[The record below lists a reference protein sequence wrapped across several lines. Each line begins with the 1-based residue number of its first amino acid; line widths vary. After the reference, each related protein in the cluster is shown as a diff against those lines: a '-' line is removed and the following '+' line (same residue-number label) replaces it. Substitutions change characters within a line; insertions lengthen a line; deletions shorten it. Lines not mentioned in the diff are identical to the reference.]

1 MTPTRRVR
9 ARSWL
14 AVATMAAASALAFV
28 LPLSAVAAL
37 AAGAVAAMRRGR
49 RAFLAYSVATV
60 AIYSALFGLVL
71 QAPPLVDLGP
81 LSWGAGGALRGL
93 AGGLRLVA
101 VLAAN
106 LAVLSRLPIERL
118 LDGLGLPRRALAFLG
133 AVLLSAH
140 DLGRDSARLVA
151 ARRLEGRWPTSRLRK
166 AAAAAGIVA
175 PLAVLALRRARVRAE
190 ALRLAGHATGRSFA
204 PLVAVTSLAVAGRLA
219 LLAVPNVSL
228 VYVVVFCGG
237 LLFGARVGVLAGLLS
252 MALTDL
258 AISGLAPQAFAN
270 APAMALLGLL
280 GGALR
285 GVDFAG
291 SRAADRWAGRML
303 AATAGLLATFLFS
316 ISADAL
322 TWLLVPDFRHDV
334 GALRV
339 LVASGLVFNV
349 VPAVANAVLFAAAVG
364 PVSTAAHQAG
374 ALAPPSQPS
383 PRDASA

>member
-1 MTPTRRVR
+1 MTLAPR

-14 AVATMAAASALAFV
+14 ALGAMAAASALAFL
-28 LPLSAVAAL
+28 LPLSAVVLLVAVSVAAL
-37 AAGAVAAMRRGR
+37 RTGR
-49 RAFLAYSVATV
+49 RAFLGYSLVTL

-71 QAPPLVDLGP
+71 HAPPVWNLGP

-93 AGGLRLVA
+93 SGGLRLVA
-101 VLAAN
+101 VLAGN
-106 LAVLSRLPIERL
+106 LAILSRVPLERL
-118 LDGLGLPRRALAFLG
+118 LDGLGLPRKVLAFLG

-151 ARRLEGRWPTSRLRK
+151 ARRLEGRWPASRLRK
-166 AAAAAGIVA
+166 AAAAARIVA

-190 ALRLAGHATGRSFA
+190 ALRLAGHSTSPSFA

-252 MALTDL
+252 MVLTDL

-285 GVDFAG
+285 GVDFSG
-291 SRAADRWAGRML
+291 TRPGDRWAGRML
-303 AATAGLLATFLFS
+303 AATCGLLATLLFS
-316 ISADAL
+316 VAADAL
-322 TWLLVPDFRHDV
+322 TWLVVPDFRHDPD
-334 GALRV
+334 ALRV
-339 LVASGLVFNV
+339 LVAAGLAFNAI
-349 VPAVANAVLFAAAVG
+349 PAVANAVLFAAAVG
-364 PVSTAAHQAG
+364 PVSAAARQAG
-374 ALAPPSQPS
+374 ALASTA
-383 PRDASA
+383 PRTASA